1 MRIVV
6 RGTVSAPVRASTTLW
21 RELRRLL
28 SYAGLTRPRL
38 YTTTVNLFVLLAFGI
53 AIPWRRGYD
62 FFDPV
67 LILLYCLI
75 ALLFSA
81 PAITDLL
88 GTEWTDGH
96 TIRARL
102 YACSLYG
109 WAAFVTVLVLGI
121 VTVNIQYRA
130 FGIHLPPPAVLT
142 AALALSFTASL
153 WVASCAALF
162 AVVLSPT
169 AAKLI
174 IRAAFVFLL
183 FALLFA
189 GRWLPDEWRIAI
201 AAATATR
208 SLIRIAL
215 IGSAVLFLAALGP
228 IAALRYARRPAE

>member
-1 MRIVV
+1 M
-6 RGTVSAPVRASTTLW
+6 RGTVGAPVRASSTLW
-21 RELRRLL
+21 REFCRLL
-28 SYAGLTRPRL
+28 SFAGLTRLRL

-102 YACSLYG
+102 VVCCLYG
-109 WAAFVTVLVLGI
+109 WAAFLAVLVLGI
-121 VTVNIQYRA
+121 VTVNFQYRD
-130 FGIHLPPPAVLT
+130 FGIHVPPIPVLT
-142 AALALSFTASL
+142 AALALSFTSSL
-153 WVASCAALF
+153 WVASCAALI

-189 GRWLPDEWRIAI
+189 GRWLSDDWRIAI
-201 AAATATR
+201 AAATSTK

-215 IGSAVLFLAALGP
+215 TASAVLFLAALGP
-228 IAALRYARRPAE
+228 IAALRYAHKPPG